1 MFGKRSEPTIA
12 NTDRVDTIL
21 GKNAEFNG
29 KIKSSG
35 LMRIEG
41 NFDGELEC
49 DEDLIISEGAKV
61 TAELKA
67 RNAIIAGVFQGNI
80 QLDGKLEI
88 KNTGKVTG
96 DIKVGTLLVEDGA
109 FFDGKCEMLGAGH
122 KPDLNLVEINRNE
135 KKTNPT

>member
-67 RNAIIAGVFQGNI
+67 RNAIIAGVYQGNI

-88 KNTGKVTG
+88 KSTGKVTG

-109 FFDGKCEMLGAGH
+109 FFDGKCEMRGAER
-122 KPDLNLVEINRNE
+122 KPDLNLVEINKKE
-135 KKTNPT
+135 KKSNPT